1 MLHVKHVMLYRRIL
15 MWPEPTYKKPAPS
28 KQAHLKTNMMSVA
41 SCANL
46 SAAKYRV
53 CLHLDSAG
61 KRVVGVL
68 PYHKGLCY

>member
-15 MWPEPTYKKPAPS
+15 VWPEPTYKNPAPS
-28 KQAHLKTNMMSVA
+28 NQAHLKTNMMSVA

-53 CLHLDSAG
+53 CVHLDSAG
-61 KRVVGVL
+61 KCEVGAL
-68 PYHKGLCY
+68 PYHKGLLY